1 MNQFLEPLKKILESG
16 KSPAEMWKK
25 LFFSEWK
32 NDIDMLYKTNY
43 FKVLEDE
50 KFESLEELRK
60 DIDEIDLKILDLI
73 QKRKDLVTEVV
84 KLKKRDQIVDQKR
97 IEFILNKL
105 RKEALSRGLAVEF
118 IEEIWTLM
126 IKNFIK
132 YEEKIFDEI
141 HKK

>member
-1 MNQFLEPLKKILESG
+1 MK
-16 KSPAEMWKK
+16 
-25 LFFSEWK
+25 
-32 NDIDMLYKTNY
+32 
-43 FKVLEDE
+43 

-105 RKEALSRGLAVEF
+105 RKEALSRGLAGEF

>member
-1 MNQFLEPLKKILESG
+1 MKKI
-16 KSPAEMWKK
+16 
-25 LFFSEWK
+25 
-32 NDIDMLYKTNY
+32 
-43 FKVLEDE
+43 
-50 KFESLEELRK
+50 ESLEELRK

-105 RKEALSRGLAVEF
+105 RKEALSRGLEVEF

>member
-1 MNQFLEPLKKILESG
+1 MKKI
-16 KSPAEMWKK
+16 
-25 LFFSEWK
+25 
-32 NDIDMLYKTNY
+32 
-43 FKVLEDE
+43 
-50 KFESLEELRK
+50 ESLEELRK

>member
-1 MNQFLEPLKKILESG
+1 MK
-16 KSPAEMWKK
+16 
-25 LFFSEWK
+25 
-32 NDIDMLYKTNY
+32 
-43 FKVLEDE
+43 

>member
-1 MNQFLEPLKKILESG
+1 MKK
-16 KSPAEMWKK
+16 
-25 LFFSEWK
+25 
-32 NDIDMLYKTNY
+32 
-43 FKVLEDE
+43 FK
-50 KFESLEELRK
+50 SLEELRK
-60 DIDEIDLKILDLI
+60 NIDEIDLKILDLI
-73 QKRKDLVTEVV
+73 EERKDLVTEVV
-84 KLKKRDQIVDQKR
+84 KLKKRDEIIDQKR

-105 RKEALSRGLAVEF
+105 RKEALSRGLAIEF

>member
-1 MNQFLEPLKKILESG
+1 M
-16 KSPAEMWKK
+16 
-25 LFFSEWK
+25 K
-32 NDIDMLYKTNY
+32 NYK
-43 FKVLEDE
+43 
-50 KFESLEELRK
+50 SLEELRK
-60 DIDEIDLKILDLI
+60 NIDEIDLKILDLI
-73 QKRKDLVTEVV
+73 EKRKDLVTKVV
-84 KLKKRDQIVDQKR
+84 SVKKRDQIIDQKR

-105 RKEALSRGLAVEF
+105 KVEASNRGLAVEF

>member
-1 MNQFLEPLKKILESG
+1 MKK
-16 KSPAEMWKK
+16 
-25 LFFSEWK
+25 
-32 NDIDMLYKTNY
+32 Y
-43 FKVLEDE
+43 
-50 KFESLEELRK
+50 ESLEELRK
-60 DIDEIDLKILDLI
+60 NIDEIDLKILDLI
-73 QKRKDLVTEVV
+73 EKRKDLVTKVV
-84 KLKKRDQIVDQKR
+84 SVKKRDQIIDKKR

-105 RKEALSRGLAVEF
+105 KVEASNRGLAVEF

>member
-1 MNQFLEPLKKILESG
+1 MK
-16 KSPAEMWKK
+16 
-25 LFFSEWK
+25 
-32 NDIDMLYKTNY
+32 
-43 FKVLEDE
+43 

-60 DIDEIDLKILDLI
+60 DIDVIDLKILDLI

-118 IEEIWTLM
+118 IEDIWTLM

-132 YEEKIFDEI
+132 YEEKVFDEI

>member
-1 MNQFLEPLKKILESG
+1 MK
-16 KSPAEMWKK
+16 
-25 LFFSEWK
+25 
-32 NDIDMLYKTNY
+32 
-43 FKVLEDE
+43 
-50 KFESLEELRK
+50 KFESLKELRN
-60 DIDEIDLKILDLI
+60 DIDDIDLKILDLI

>member
-1 MNQFLEPLKKILESG
+1 MK
-16 KSPAEMWKK
+16 
-25 LFFSEWK
+25 
-32 NDIDMLYKTNY
+32 
-43 FKVLEDE
+43 

-60 DIDEIDLKILDLI
+60 NIDEIDLKILDLI
-73 QKRKDLVTEVV
+73 EKRKDLVTEVV

-105 RKEALSRGLAVEF
+105 KVEASKRGLAIEF
-118 IEEIWTLM
+118 IEEIWNLM
-126 IKNFIK
+126 IRNFIK

>member
-1 MNQFLEPLKKILESG
+1 MK
-16 KSPAEMWKK
+16 
-25 LFFSEWK
+25 
-32 NDIDMLYKTNY
+32 
-43 FKVLEDE
+43 

-60 DIDEIDLKILDLI
+60 DIDEIDLTILDLI

-105 RKEALSRGLAVEF
+105 RKEALSRGLAIEF

>member
-1 MNQFLEPLKKILESG
+1 MKKFEPLK
-16 KSPAEMWKK
+16 
-25 LFFSEWK
+25 
-32 NDIDMLYKTNY
+32 
-43 FKVLEDE
+43 
-50 KFESLEELRK
+50 ELRK

-73 QKRKDLVTEVV
+73 QKRKDFVTEVV

-97 IEFILNKL
+97 IDFILNKL
-105 RKEALSRGLAVEF
+105 RKEALSRGLAGEF

>member
-1 MNQFLEPLKKILESG
+1 MKK
-16 KSPAEMWKK
+16 
-25 LFFSEWK
+25 
-32 NDIDMLYKTNY
+32 Y
-43 FKVLEDE
+43 
-50 KFESLEELRK
+50 ESLEELRK
-60 DIDEIDLKILDLI
+60 NIDEIDLKILNLI
-73 QKRKDLVTEVV
+73 EKRKDLVTKVV
-84 KLKKRDQIVDQKR
+84 SLKKRDQIIDQKR

-105 RKEALSRGLAVEF
+105 KVEASNRGLAVEF

>member
-1 MNQFLEPLKKILESG
+1 MK
-16 KSPAEMWKK
+16 
-25 LFFSEWK
+25 
-32 NDIDMLYKTNY
+32 
-43 FKVLEDE
+43 
-50 KFESLEELRK
+50 KFEPLEELRK

-132 YEEKIFDEI
+132 YEEKIFYEI

>member
-1 MNQFLEPLKKILESG
+1 MK
-16 KSPAEMWKK
+16 
-25 LFFSEWK
+25 
-32 NDIDMLYKTNY
+32 
-43 FKVLEDE
+43 

-118 IEEIWTLM
+118 IEEMWTLM

>member
-1 MNQFLEPLKKILESG
+1 MK
-16 KSPAEMWKK
+16 
-25 LFFSEWK
+25 
-32 NDIDMLYKTNY
+32 
-43 FKVLEDE
+43 

-97 IEFILNKL
+97 IDFILNKL

>member
-1 MNQFLEPLKKILESG
+1 MK
-16 KSPAEMWKK
+16 
-25 LFFSEWK
+25 
-32 NDIDMLYKTNY
+32 
-43 FKVLEDE
+43 

-60 DIDEIDLKILDLI
+60 NIDEIDLKILDLI
-73 QKRKDLVTEVV
+73 EKRKDLVTEVV
-84 KLKKRDQIVDQKR
+84 KLKKREQIVDQKR

-105 RKEALSRGLAVEF
+105 KVEASKRGLAIEF

-141 HKK
+141 HKQ

>member
-1 MNQFLEPLKKILESG
+1 MKKFEPLK
-16 KSPAEMWKK
+16 
-25 LFFSEWK
+25 
-32 NDIDMLYKTNY
+32 
-43 FKVLEDE
+43 
-50 KFESLEELRK
+50 ELRK

-105 RKEALSRGLAVEF
+105 RKEALSRGLAIEF

>member
-1 MNQFLEPLKKILESG
+1 MK
-16 KSPAEMWKK
+16 
-25 LFFSEWK
+25 
-32 NDIDMLYKTNY
+32 
-43 FKVLEDE
+43 

-60 DIDEIDLKILDLI
+60 NIDEIDLEILDLI
-73 QKRKDLVTEVV
+73 EKRKDLVTEVV

-105 RKEALSRGLAVEF
+105 KVEASKRGLAIEF
-118 IEEIWTLM
+118 VEEIWTLM
-126 IKNFIK
+126 IENFIK

>member
-1 MNQFLEPLKKILESG
+1 MKKI
-16 KSPAEMWKK
+16 
-25 LFFSEWK
+25 
-32 NDIDMLYKTNY
+32 
-43 FKVLEDE
+43 
-50 KFESLEELRK
+50 ESLEELRK

-105 RKEALSRGLAVEF
+105 RKEALSRGLEVGF

>member
-1 MNQFLEPLKKILESG
+1 MK
-16 KSPAEMWKK
+16 
-25 LFFSEWK
+25 
-32 NDIDMLYKTNY
+32 
-43 FKVLEDE
+43 

-60 DIDEIDLKILDLI
+60 NIDEIDLKILDLI
-73 QKRKDLVTEVV
+73 EKRKDLVTDVV

-105 RKEALSRGLAVEF
+105 KVEASKRGLAIEF
-118 IEEIWTLM
+118 IEEIWNLM
-126 IKNFIK
+126 IRNFIK